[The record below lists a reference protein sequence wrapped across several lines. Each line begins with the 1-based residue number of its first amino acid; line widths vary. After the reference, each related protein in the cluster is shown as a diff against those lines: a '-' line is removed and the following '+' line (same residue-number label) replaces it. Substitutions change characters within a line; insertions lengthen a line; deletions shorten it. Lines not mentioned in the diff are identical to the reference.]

1 MCQQVLDRDNLNLLL
16 GFLRGIAAITTLRA
30 KPDDEGLENGEDLR
44 SLLVFRGR
52 LRPIIIDGLS

>member
-1 MCQQVLDRDNLNLLL
+1 MCQQVLDQINLNLLL
-16 GFLRGIAAITTLRA
+16 SLLRGIAAITALRA

-52 LRPIIIDGLS
+52 LRPIIIHGWS